1 MNMPKRFRLDRIL
14 SERGYCS
21 RSQADD
27 LIRQRDVQFEGR
39 RIVRADDYV
48 DGTGVTIDGQPLDP
62 GSLLILM
69 HKPAGLTCA
78 HEDRGP
84 LVYDLFP
91 SRWILR
97 RPPLST
103 VGRLDKDT
111 TGVLLLTD
119 DGQLLHRLTSPKNH
133 VPRTYHVTLR
143 DPLKGTEAARFA
155 SGTMT
160 LDDDPKPLKP
170 AQLDVISPTECLLVL
185 HEGRYHQVKRM
196 FEATG
201 NLVTQLHRERF
212 GSITVGGLK
221 PGEWRDI
228 TPAER
233 QSLGLPPA

>member
-1 MNMPKRFRLDRIL
+1 MPKRFRLDRIL

-27 LIRQRDVQFEGR
+27 LVRQREVCFEGK

-48 DGTGVTIDGQPLDP
+48 EGDHVTIDGQPLDP
-62 GSLLILM
+62 ESLLILM

-78 HEDRGP
+78 HEDRGS
-84 LVYDLFP
+84 LVYDLLP
-91 SRWILR
+91 PRWILR

-119 DGQLLHRLTSPKNH
+119 DGQLLHRLTSPKHH
-133 VPRTYHVTLR
+133 VPRTYRVTLR

-170 AQLDVISPTECLLVL
+170 AQLEPLGPNECLLVL

-196 FEATG
+196 FEALG
-201 NLVTQLHRERF
+201 NLVIQLHREKF
-212 GSITVGGLK
+212 GEITVGELK

-233 QSLGLPPA
+233 RALGLRVD